1 MYFLKGEKVIY
12 RWTKRTERWKSLN
25 NEEQALGTSLVVQGL
40 SLRAPNAGGLGLI
53 PGQGTRSHMRQLRSV
68 AATYIKATFQ
78 QLPMFSLPY
87 IHSYVEI
94 LTPVPQNM
102 T

>member
-1 MYFLKGEKVIY
+1 MIQ
-12 RWTKRTERWKSLN
+12 W
-25 NEEQALGTSLVVQGL
+25 
-40 SLRAPNAGGLGLI
+40 LRLHAPNAGGLGSI
-53 PGQGTRSHMRQLRSV
+53 PGEGTRSHRKQLRSV
-68 AATYIKATFQ
+68 AAREIKATFQ
-78 QLPMFSLPY
+78 QLPMFPLSY